1 MIYSLTDKLN
11 FDENPKIEIKDK
23 TLEVKADA
31 ETVLSL
37 MDVIQNSDS
46 EMQATL
52 DAANLLFSEEDVK
65 IIKALKLGFKDY
77 VTLITTAIN
86 LAIGEDP
93 DAEENSKGEE

>member
-11 FDENPKIEIKDK
+11 FDENPKIKIKDK

-37 MDVIQNSDS
+37 MDVIQNNN
-46 EMQATL
+46 EIQGTIL
-52 DAANLLFSEEDVK
+52 AADLLFSDKDKK
-65 IIKALKLGFKDY
+65 IIKSLKLGFKDY
-77 VTLITTAIN
+77 ITLITTAVN

-93 DAEENSKGEE
+93 DNEDNTMGEE